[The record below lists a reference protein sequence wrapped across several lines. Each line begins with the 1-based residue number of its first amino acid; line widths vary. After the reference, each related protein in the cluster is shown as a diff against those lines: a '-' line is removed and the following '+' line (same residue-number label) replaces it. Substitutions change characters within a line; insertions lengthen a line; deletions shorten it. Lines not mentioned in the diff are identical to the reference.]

1 MERYLPMAVINCPNC
16 KKKISD
22 KAKSCSHCEID
33 LSKVDASQIASMKK
47 LSKIDQSQKLM
58 NHSFIAMLLFC
69 GGFLFLYWQDAQQ
82 GTWQYFTSIGTAV
95 VGFIWYIA
103 TRIRLLML
111 KYRN

>member
-1 MERYLPMAVINCPNC
+1 MAVINCPNC

-22 KAKSCSHCEID
+22 KAKSCSHCAID
-33 LSKVDASQIASMKK
+33 LTKVDAEQIASIKK
-47 LSKIDQSQKLM
+47 INKITQSQSLM

-82 GTWQYFTSIGTAV
+82 GTWQYITSIGSAV
-95 VGFIWYIA
+95 IGFIWYIA
-103 TRIRLLML
+103 TRVRLLLL